1 MIVPNTNELW
11 GFGDY
16 KDKQGGLWA
25 TVIVLDGKPDETYRH
40 AENGDQLGTRMIVRY
55 SWFTT
60 VFIDKHTW
68 QWVAGNVVQVRRDHD
83 SLLAI
88 DMVWKVDPGGE
99 DGDEH
104 PEQMTE
110 KERFC
115 VCNIIPCVF

>member
-1 MIVPNTNELW
+1 M
-11 GFGDY
+11 
-16 KDKQGGLWA
+16 
-25 TVIVLDGKPDETYRH
+25 
-40 AENGDQLGTRMIVRY
+40 
-55 SWFTT
+55 
-60 VFIDKHTW
+60 
-68 QWVAGNVVQVRRDHD
+68 QVRRDHD

-115 VCNIIPCVF
+115 VCVILYLVYFKWLSIILNNWVLYSAAEYNTQHLGIILSHLGRILIIHIG